1 MRFEIGGPV
10 ALFLGLLS
18 PVIDLIQRH
27 WIPAQVHTGMTMV
40 NESGDY
46 GEGKGQNQDMDPG
59 SKAYREDNKGPV
71 SQVLTTV

>member
-1 MRFEIGGPV
+1 M
-10 ALFLGLLS
+10 
-18 PVIDLIQRH
+18 
-27 WIPAQVHTGMTMV
+27 VHTGKTMV